1 MALRAVLERTEP
13 PIMGDSGAEEG
24 LLVPLPLP
32 LPLPPRFRKLSAWCS
47 CSLASCPGL
56 LRLKEAT
63 PVSDSAPDS
72 ASEWSASSV
81 ARIRSAW

>member
-1 MALRAVLERTEP
+1 MALRAVLESTEP

-24 LLVPLPLP
+24 LLVPLPVL
-32 LPLPPRFRKLSAWCS
+32 LPPRFRCVSAWCS

-56 LRLKEAT
+56 LRLNEAT